1 MARSEDHQ
9 SERSRAKADDD
20 KDDDKKE
27 ETPRRAR
34 GDSAVTH
41 ADLEAFAEKLMERVR
56 QEIALAASGV
66 PLEERIERNA

>member
-9 SERSRAKADDD
+9 HESRRAKADEDS
-20 KDDDKKE
+20 DKKE
-27 ETPRRAR
+27 EAHPQRKS
-34 GDSAVTH
+34 GAVTH
-41 ADLEAFAEKLMERVR
+41 EDLEAFAEKLMDRVR